1 MFEEFAR
8 PGRVRGGG
16 GGRGARSS
24 SVSVVWLL
32 LCGVNL
38 FNLRL
43 LVVVLSP
50 TLSLV
55 PDLLV

>member
-1 MFEEFAR
+1 MFEEFAW
-8 PGRVRGGG
+8 PGRVHGGG

-43 LVVVLSP
+43 LVVMLLAIP
-50 TLSLV
+50 SLV
-55 PDLLV
+55 PGLLV